1 MGKRIKTVNQNAQ
14 ITFDVDRGILDFGK
28 GHLPADLNSESVSS
42 TSWKPTI
49 QAIEQWLRS
58 RRKDSTRL
66 TYQVSITQFFLFIEK
81 PLAEIS
87 PSDLEIWIDDLK
99 TKQKASTVRNKLS
112 AVKSFLTF
120 CARRSFT
127 PDNIGAKVESTRTP
141 KDTLAERILEPD
153 DCWKMIDCAQGHPR
167 DRAILYFLY
176 QTGVRVSELC
186 QITWRDLNLKNDG
199 SCFVTIYGKGDRTRT
214 VIISNDLYNDLKS
227 LPQYNEFVFNSNQ
240 KKRIARNTVHNIVKK
255 YAQKAN
261 IYKNVSCHVFR
272 HSHATTALESGADI
286 HLVSQS
292 LGHAGLDT
300 TSRYL
305 HIRPNQCSSQF
316 IRRH

>member
-1 MGKRIKTVNQNAQ
+1 MMREPVE
-14 ITFDVDRGILDFGK
+14 TFPHVSFDFERGTFGRREA
-28 GHLPADLNSESVSS
+28 HLQTDLISEPVYSPVWE
-42 TSWKPTI
+42 TTI

-58 RRKDSTRL
+58 RRKDSTRS
-66 TYQVSITQFFLFIEK
+66 TYQVSIIQFFFFLEK
-81 PLAEIS
+81 PLEEVS
-87 PSDLEIWIDDLK
+87 PSDVEVWVNDLK
-99 TKQKASTVRNKLS
+99 VKLKASTVRNKLS

-153 DCWKMIDCAQGHPR
+153 DCWKIIDAAEDHAR
-167 DRAILYFLY
+167 DHAILYFLY

-186 QITWRDLNLKNDG
+186 QITWDDLTVKRDG

-214 VIISNDLYNDLKS
+214 VIISKDLYKDLKS
-227 LPQYNEFVFNSNQ
+227 LPQSNEFVFNSNQ
-240 KKRIARNTVHNIVKK
+240 KKGMARNTVHCIVKK
-255 YAQKAN
+255 YAQKAK
-261 IYKNVSCHVFR
+261 IGKNVSCHVFR
-272 HSHATTALESGADI
+272 HSHATAALESGADL

-292 LGHAGLDT
+292 LGHAGLDI

-316 IRRH
+316 IKRS